1 MRRWARRREEAGNE
15 DGGVRAG
22 GEAEAE
28 AVVAEVGSR
37 IPGRFAQPSTEL
49 CRSLYCAAGEA
60 CGGASLCHG
69 ERCAFAHAV
78 AELKPTHHRRHP
90 TAAHVADQMAL
101 WMVNTLPPAE
111 RDDSDRSADAFKELY
126 RRYCAHA
133 RHTAPPHWRP
143 VLLMM
148 QRHRLVEGLV
158 PKAKSL
164 DGWRPGPLLRET

>member
-1 MRRWARRREEAGNE
+1 
-15 DGGVRAG
+15 
-22 GEAEAE
+22 
-28 AVVAEVGSR
+28 
-37 IPGRFAQPSTEL
+37 
-49 CRSLYCAAGEA
+49 
-60 CGGASLCHG
+60 
-69 ERCAFAHAV
+69 
-78 AELKPTHHRRHP
+78 
-90 TAAHVADQMAL
+90 
-101 WMVNTLPPAE
+101 MVNTLPPAE

-126 RRYCAHA
+126 KRYCAHA